1 MKGMIVMLPLA
12 LAGCA
17 QSQPAQQAHP
27 IGMANPASVYCQQ
40 LGGKQVPVQSRR
52 ACAPSASYPA
62 VKR

>member
-17 QSQPAQQAHP
+17 QTQPAQQAHP
-27 IGMANPASVYCQQ
+27 IGMANPASVTASSWEGNRF
-40 LGGKQVPVQSRR
+40 LFKARR
-52 ACAPSASYPA
+52 ACAPSASYPV

>member
-17 QSQPAQQAHP
+17 QTQPAQQTHP

-40 LGGKQVPVQSRR
+40 LGGNRFLSKARR
-52 ACAPSASYPA
+52 ACAPSASYPV

>member
-27 IGMANPASVYCQQ
+27 IGMANPASVY
-40 LGGKQVPVQSRR
+40 
-52 ACAPSASYPA
+52 
-62 VKR
+62 

>member
-17 QSQPAQQAHP
+17 QSQPTQQAHP

-40 LGGKQVPVQSRR
+40 LGGKQVPVQSPQ
-52 ACAPSASYPA
+52 ACAPSASYPV